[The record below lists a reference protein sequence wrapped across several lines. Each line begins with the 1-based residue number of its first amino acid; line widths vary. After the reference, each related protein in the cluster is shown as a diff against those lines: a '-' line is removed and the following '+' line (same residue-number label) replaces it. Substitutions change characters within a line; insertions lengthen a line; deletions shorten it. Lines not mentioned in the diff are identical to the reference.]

1 MSEKNVKTTIRLLG
15 NDYTITSSS
24 DSEEY
29 MHRIAFYV
37 DKKLT
42 EVAERNNRLSTS
54 MAAVL
59 TSVNIADDLFKLRE
73 TLEEKEREMAAL
85 SDKLADETKKC
96 AALKKDNDIKEQEIQ
111 RLKINI
117 AKLEVRK

>member
-73 TLEEKEREMAAL
+73 TLVEKEREMAAL

-117 AKLEVRK
+117 AKLEVKK